1 MFYCTLVFPPCLSR
15 LVGQHSELNA
25 AFWVGPV
32 PSGSAG
38 GLSGQDGH
46 PLCVWNRMRAL
57 AHNRLTLWLC

>member
-15 LVGQHSELNA
+15 WVGQHSELNA

-46 PLCVWNRMRAL
+46 LSVYGIE
-57 AHNRLTLWLC
+57 